1 MARRSILTPAKRTV
15 RMVALFVPALLVAS
29 RAHAQTAQRFAVDER
44 SSLAWWQVS
53 PHLNHLWA
61 TTCPQDPNWQP
72 GDERSSGWAFDPKKA
87 PKTGH
92 SNTIDTV
99 HVPLYPRPAGQAQA
113 ICPAAVR
120 GEIVAVDTN
129 SWRGVKGLISIR
141 ADAFITG
148 LSMRDE
154 YARKAVLQSQSYP
167 DIRFHLDS
175 LVNIQGNDTVTA
187 SAIGRFE
194 LRGVSQPQVVPIKAW
209 REGNGLRV
217 TGKFTIR
224 PAELVEKYRVSQLAL
239 GLGVG
244 TGVWHYLHLGFDVV
258 LQKGGAGQASASQP
272 TR

>member
-1 MARRSILTPAKRTV
+1 MARRSILSFAKRTV
-15 RMVALFVPALLVAS
+15 RMVALFVPAFLVAS
-29 RAHAQTAQRFAVDER
+29 RAHAQATNRFTVDER
-44 SSLAWWQVS
+44 SSLAWWQMS
-53 PHLNHLWA
+53 PHLDHLWA

-72 GDERSSGWAFDPKKA
+72 GSERSSGWAYDPSKA

-92 SNTIDTV
+92 SNIIDTV

-120 GEIVAVDTN
+120 GEIAVADTS

-141 ADAFITG
+141 SDAFITG
-148 LSMRDE
+148 LNMRDE

-175 LVNIQGNDTVTA
+175 LADVRRGDTITA
-187 SAIGRFE
+187 NAVGQFE
-194 LRGVSQPQVVPIKAW
+194 LRGVSQPMVVPIKAW
-209 REGNGLRV
+209 KEGSGMRV

-244 TGVWHYLHLGFDVV
+244 TGIWHYLHLGFDVV
-258 LQKGGAGQASASQP
+258 LRSGVPGQASASQP